1 MLFPCGKSIKSFF
14 QNVSSIKKINDTNT
28 HYYCLGRKNPV
39 ENGIPPYNHS
49 QFCRE
54 RAPYVTLHGSIT
66 VEASLV
72 MPFVVLAFS
81 VIIQV
86 LLLMNVQLKVQGAL
100 FRQTMKAAGYSYF
113 ADSVESCIFEDIPEE
128 DYKVVLDIA
137 QKGVTALLIKNMVL
151 DELGDDFF
159 DNPWIKGGKD
169 GISVLIM
176 PWTESEDIDVALY
189 YRLQPAYDFFGIGS
203 IDMVSRARTGKWT
216 GSTRVPVSE
225 EEAAD
230 AGTVYITGSG
240 TVYHT
245 YRDCTYLSVR
255 LTAVRYSDIGNKR
268 NSSGG
273 KYYPCSSCCTGP
285 AEDCTVY
292 ISRYGERYHKDK
304 SCHSIYHNIIEV
316 TLDEVGSRQL
326 CSKCRSR
333 N

>member
-14 QNVSSIKKINDTNT
+14 QNVSSIKKLNDTNT
-28 HYYCLGRKNPV
+28 HYYCLDRKNPV

-49 QFCRE
+49 QFRKE

-81 VIIQV
+81 AIIQV

-128 DYKVVLDIA
+128 DYKVVWDIA

-151 DELGDDFF
+151 NELGDDFF
-159 DNPWIKGGKD
+159 DNPWIKDGKD

-176 PWTESEDIDVALY
+176 PWTESEDIDVTLY
-189 YRLQPAYDFFGIGS
+189 YRLQPAYDLFGIGS

-230 AGTVYITGSG
+230 AETVYITGSG

-273 KYYPCSSCCTGP
+273 KYYPCSSCCMGL
-285 AEDCTVY
+285 AGDSTVY

-304 SCHSIYHNIIEV
+304 NCHNIYHNIIEV

-326 CSKCRSR
+326 CSKCRSG